1 MALNGSRIRAQGSW
15 LIGPLSMSN
24 GHSLQGRLAARFGV
38 SGQQAKK
45 RPHPNS
51 SHDASAPSLRQS
63 AANKD
68 SQDVGFAEESD
79 QQHLAR
85 HGNLHKTCARCRLA
99 SQLVCQ

>member
-1 MALNGSRIRAQGSW
+1 MLWHGSSWLKDQGSGIVAHW
-15 LIGPLSMSN
+15 SSFNEQWAFIAG
-24 GHSLQGRLAARFGV
+24 A
-38 SGQQAKK
+38 AKK